1 MSEDRRLSLRFE
13 SKVDS
18 VDAAELIAK
27 GLAREAGFDDDV
39 LDRLGMAVRETMVNA
54 VTHGNGY
61 SREKSVYFNVHV
73 DTAGAL
79 TVVIRD
85 EGEGFDPEEVPDP
98 TSPDNLLKASGRGLL
113 LMNAL
118 VDQATVRRGEP
129 NGTEVVLVKHA
140 PEGRSEKEDHS

>member
-73 DTAGAL
+73 DAAGAL

-129 NGTEVVLVKHA
+129 NGTEVVLVK
-140 PEGRSEKEDHS
+140 RCEDNTEDA